1 MTTTPTKQTNE
12 NNSNLIVSLYGSE
25 IAIGIEGTKE
35 EINQQFNRF
44 FNLGGAAANCT
55 SAFCSEDSDTGD
67 NYLHFMCDTFAY
79 FLSSEEDMIK
89 AFETESLISFN
100 SKSNPQFKGKK
111 DGVLAEVKQAAK
123 ETYQNI
129 RRENFML
136 YKTSDQIAFK
146 KLDGGAPALDV
157 SSLNYFATHT
167 YL

>member
-1 MTTTPTKQTNE
+1 MTTTPTEQTNL
-12 NNSNLIVSLYGSE
+12 NSNLIVSLYGSE
-25 IAIGIEGTKE
+25 IAIGIEGTKQ

-89 AFETESLISFN
+89 AFETESLVNLN

-111 DGVLAEVKQAAK
+111 DGVLAEVKQTAK
-123 ETYQNI
+123 ETYQNL

-136 YKTSDQIAFK
+136 NKTSDQIAFK

>member
-1 MTTTPTKQTNE
+1 MNTTTEQTNS
-12 NNSNLIVSLYGSE
+12 NSNLIVSLYGSE
-25 IAIGIEGTKE
+25 IAIGIEGTKQ

-123 ETYQNI
+123 ETYQNL

-146 KLDGGAPALDV
+146 KLDGGAPSLDV
-157 SSLNYFATHT
+157 SSLNYFSTHT

>member
-1 MTTTPTKQTNE
+1 MTTTPTEQTNS
-12 NNSNLIVSLYGSE
+12 NSNLIVSLYGSE

-89 AFETESLISFN
+89 AFETESLVNLN

-123 ETYQNI
+123 ETYQNL

-136 YKTSDQIAFK
+136 NKTSDQIAFK
-146 KLDGGAPALDV
+146 KLDGGAPSLDM
-157 SSLNYFATHT
+157 SSLNYFSTYT

>member
-1 MTTTPTKQTNE
+1 MTTTPTEQTNL
-12 NNSNLIVSLYGSE
+12 NSNLIVSLYGSE

-89 AFETESLISFN
+89 AFETESLVNLN

-123 ETYQNI
+123 ETYKSI

-136 YKTSDQIAFK
+136 NKTSDQIAFK
-146 KLDGGAPALDV
+146 KLDGGAPSLDM
-157 SSLNYFATHT
+157 SSLNYFSTHT

>member
-1 MTTTPTKQTNE
+1 MNATTEQTNSK
-12 NNSNLIVSLYGSE
+12 NSNLIVSLYGSE
-25 IAIGIEGTKE
+25 IAIGIEGTKQ

-55 SAFCSEDSDTGD
+55 EQFCSEDSDTGD
-67 NYLHFMCDTFAY
+67 TYLHFMCDTFAY

-89 AFETESLISFN
+89 AFETEQLINLN

-123 ETYQNI
+123 ETYENL

-146 KLDGGAPALDV
+146 KLDGGAPSLDM
-157 SSLNYFATHT
+157 SSLNYFSSHI

>member
-1 MTTTPTKQTNE
+1 MNTTTEQTNS
-12 NNSNLIVSLYGSE
+12 NSNLIVSLYGSE
-25 IAIGIEGTKE
+25 IAIGIEGTKQ

-55 SAFCSEDSDTGD
+55 EQFCSEDSDTGD

-89 AFETESLISFN
+89 AFETEQLINLN

-123 ETYQNI
+123 ETYENL

-146 KLDGGAPALDV
+146 KLDGGAPSLDM
-157 SSLNYFATHT
+157 SSLNYFSSHI

>member
-1 MTTTPTKQTNE
+1 MNTTTEQTNS
-12 NNSNLIVSLYGSE
+12 NSNLIVSLYGSE
-25 IAIGIEGTKE
+25 IAIGIEGTKQ

-89 AFETESLISFN
+89 AFETESLVNLN

-123 ETYQNI
+123 ETYQNL

-146 KLDGGAPALDV
+146 KLDGGAPSLDV
-157 SSLNYFATHT
+157 SSLNYFSTHT

>member
-1 MTTTPTKQTNE
+1 
-12 NNSNLIVSLYGSE
+12 
-25 IAIGIEGTKE
+25 
-35 EINQQFNRF
+35 
-44 FNLGGAAANCT
+44 
-55 SAFCSEDSDTGD
+55 
-67 NYLHFMCDTFAY
+67 MCDTFAY

-89 AFETESLISFN
+89 AFETEQLINLN

-123 ETYQNI
+123 ETYENL

-146 KLDGGAPALDV
+146 KLDGGAPALDM
-157 SSLNYFATHT
+157 SSLNYFSSHI

>member
-1 MTTTPTKQTNE
+1 MNTTTEQTNS
-12 NNSNLIVSLYGSE
+12 NSNLIVSLYGSE
-25 IAIGIEGTKE
+25 IAIGIEGTKQ

-89 AFETESLISFN
+89 AFETESLVNLN

-146 KLDGGAPALDV
+146 KLDGGAPSLDV
-157 SSLNYFATHT
+157 SSLNYFSTHT